1 MVLGCLGVLLL
12 FGPRWKLWW
21 LRGGLVKVVERS
33 GRAGAGSVVRW
44 LVLKFLGQLGTRVFV
59 VECGFCWAFGDGLGI
74 ES

>member
-1 MVLGCLGVLLL
+1 MVLGRLGILWLSR
-12 FGPRWKLWW
+12 PRWRPRRL
-21 LRGGLVKVVERS
+21 GGDLVMVVERS

-74 ES
+74 QS